1 MEKNM
6 KNCLTIAGSDCS
18 GGAGIQ
24 ADIKTF
30 SALGCFGMSAV
41 TSVVAENTCGV
52 ISMQNIDPKIVANQ
66 IDAVFR
72 DIDVAAVKLGMLPST
87 EIIRTVAEKLKE
99 YKPPFVVC
107 DPVMVAT
114 SGDSLSGKGT
124 ADALKEYI
132 FPLADLVTP
141 NMPEAAQLSGLPVN
155 DINDFDAA
163 AGKIL
168 SFGARS
174 LLIKGGHFEGD
185 AVDILYADGESTCFC
200 CERINTENTHGTGC
214 TLSSAIAACLANGM
228 DIPTAVEA
236 AKDYITSAIANA
248 DKLSVG
254 HGHGPTNHFFDY
266 YNMKGI

>member
-1 MEKNM
+1 M

-30 SALGCFGMSAV
+30 SSLGCFCMSSI
-41 TSVVAENTCGV
+41 TSDVAENTQGV
-52 ISMQNIDPKIVANQ
+52 ISIQNIDPKIVADQ
-66 IDAVFR
+66 INAVFR
-72 DIDVAAVKLGMLPST
+72 DIDVAAVKLGMLPSV
-87 EIIRTVAEKLKE
+87 EIIKVVAEKLAE
-99 YKPPFVVC
+99 YKPPFIVC

-114 SGDSLSGKGT
+114 SGDSLSGEGT
-124 ADALKEYI
+124 ADALKKYI
-132 FPLADLVTP
+132 FPLADVVTP

-163 AGKIL
+163 ADVIL
-168 SFGARS
+168 SCGAKS

-185 AVDILYADGESTCFC
+185 AVDILYADGKSTCFC
-200 CERINTENTHGTGC
+200 CERIKTDNTHGTGC
-214 TLSSAIAACLANGM
+214 TLSSAIAALLANGN
-228 DIPTAVEA
+228 DIPAAVEA

-254 HGHGPTNHFFDY
+254 HGHGPTNHFFEF
-266 YNMKGI
+266 YNMKGIL